1 MHAFRHCRLL
11 VPGLLITAA
20 LLGASIFANVRGI
33 VHDPQHRPIAGAQVR
48 IRAVSSAWQATAVT
62 LDDGSFQ
69 FPAVPIGG
77 YRVVATGPGFAAHE
91 QRINVTSGASPIL
104 HIALNIA
111 AASTTVEVHGGPEPV
126 DTQSSAAP
134 TTIDRRQIAQTPG
147 VNQANSVSLITD
159 FVPGAYVVHDQLHI
173 RGGHQVT
180 WMLDGV
186 PVPNTNIAS
195 NVGPQFDPKDIDTI
209 EVQRGG
215 YSAEYGDRTYGV
227 FNVVTRSGFE
237 RNNEGELAASYGS
250 QNTTD
255 NQLSFGSH
263 TEKFAYYASLSGNR
277 SDLGLETPV
286 AGALHDQAA
295 GLSTFASLIYNRTSS
310 DQLRFVTSLR
320 GDHYQVPNT
329 PEQQQAGVRDV
340 ENERDAFANFT
351 WLHTWSTGTLLTL
364 SPFYHFNRAHYE
376 GECSTL
382 APVCADVVPDH
393 NRASH
398 YAGGVVTLGVTRGR
412 HNAHLGLQGFAQH
425 DRTQLALRTAN
436 SALRQGATASGSV
449 TAAFIEEQFK
459 AASWLTL
466 NGGLRLT
473 HFAAALNENAAD
485 PRIGAAITIPKLH
498 WVLRGFYGRYY
509 QAPPLLSVGGPL
521 LELAAQQGF
530 GFLPLRGER
539 DEQHEFGLT
548 IPVLGWTAEI
558 TQFRTAA
565 KNFFDHDVLG
575 NSNIFF
581 PVTLNRARIRGWEV
595 ALRSPQLFGN
605 TSVHVAYSRQTVQGQ
620 GGVTGGLTDF
630 EPPEGNGLYFLDHDQ
645 RHTLSSVISVSLP
658 RHAWASGTVS
668 YGSGFLDGDGPGH
681 LPSHATVNLSF
692 GKTFGEFL
700 TLRITGLNIAN
711 GRYLIDN
718 SNTFGGTHW
727 ANPRRIMAEVKYR
740 FRY

>member
-1 MHAFRHCRLL
+1 
-11 VPGLLITAA
+11 
-20 LLGASIFANVRGI
+20 
-33 VHDPQHRPIAGAQVR
+33 
-48 IRAVSSAWQATAVT
+48 
-62 LDDGSFQ
+62 
-69 FPAVPIGG
+69 
-77 YRVVATGPGFAAHE
+77 
-91 QRINVTSGASPIL
+91 
-104 HIALNIA
+104 
-111 AASTTVEVHGGPEPV
+111 
-126 DTQSSAAP
+126 
-134 TTIDRRQIAQTPG
+134 
-147 VNQANSVSLITD
+147 
-159 FVPGAYVVHDQLHI
+159 
-173 RGGHQVT
+173 
-180 WMLDGV
+180 
-186 PVPNTNIAS
+186 
-195 NVGPQFDPKDIDTI
+195 
-209 EVQRGG
+209 
-215 YSAEYGDRTYGV
+215 
-227 FNVVTRSGFE
+227 
-237 RNNEGELAASYGS
+237 
-250 QNTTD
+250 
-255 NQLSFGSH
+255 
-263 TEKFAYYASLSGNR
+263 
-277 SDLGLETPV
+277 
-286 AGALHDQAA
+286 
-295 GLSTFASLIYNRTSS
+295 
-310 DQLRFVTSLR
+310 
-320 GDHYQVPNT
+320 
-329 PEQQQAGVRDV
+329 
-340 ENERDAFANFT
+340 
-351 WLHTWSTGTLLTL
+351 
-364 SPFYHFNRAHYE
+364 
-376 GECSTL
+376 
-382 APVCADVVPDH
+382 
-393 NRASH
+393 
-398 YAGGVVTLGVTRGR
+398 
-412 HNAHLGLQGFAQH
+412 
-425 DRTQLALRTAN
+425 
-436 SALRQGATASGSV
+436 
-449 TAAFIEEQFK
+449 
-459 AASWLTL
+459 
-466 NGGLRLT
+466 
-473 HFAAALNENAAD
+473 
-485 PRIGAAITIPKLH
+485 
-498 WVLRGFYGRYY
+498 
-509 QAPPLLSVGGPL
+509 SVGGPL